1 MFVASDP
8 ARRSEIAAAVADHP
22 DLSADVVAP
31 SETGDASG
39 AGCLVADA
47 CFVVADDGPGISPED
62 NERVFESGYTTREN
76 GTGYGL
82 SVVERIAEAH
92 GWSVTV
98 TDSESGGARF
108 EFTGVDPA

>member
-1 MFVASDP
+1 
-8 ARRSEIAAAVADHP
+8 
-22 DLSADVVAP
+22 
-31 SETGDASG
+31 
-39 AGCLVADA
+39 
-47 CFVVADDGPGISPED
+47 
-62 NERVFESGYTTREN
+62 VFESGYTTREN